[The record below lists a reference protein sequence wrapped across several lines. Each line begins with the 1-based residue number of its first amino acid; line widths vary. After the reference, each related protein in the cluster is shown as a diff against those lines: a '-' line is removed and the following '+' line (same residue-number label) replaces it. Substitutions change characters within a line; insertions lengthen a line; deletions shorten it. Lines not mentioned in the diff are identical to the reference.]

1 MNPAD
6 IFKFLPY
13 AGRLAKAAETIK
25 RLEADPDVQD
35 VIALVGE
42 LGAMVAQSQKPDEQ
56 HG

>member
-13 AGRLAKAAETIK
+13 AGRLAAAAQTIE
-25 RLEADPDVQD
+25 RLEKDPGVQD
-35 VIALVGE
+35 LIKLMEEIGT
-42 LGAMVAQSQKPDEQ
+42 MVAQSQKPEQ

>member
-13 AGRLAKAAETIK
+13 AGRLAKAAETIQ
-25 RLEADPDVQD
+25 RLEKDPDVQD
-35 VIALVGE
+35 VIKLVGE
-42 LGAMVAQSQKPDEQ
+42 LSALIAQGQKDEQ

>member
-13 AGRLAKAAETIK
+13 AGRLAKAAETIQ
-25 RLEADPDVQD
+25 RLEKDSDVQD
-35 VIALVGE
+35 AIKLVEE
-42 LGAMVAQSQKPDEQ
+42 LGALVAQSQTPAQ

>member
-13 AGRLAKAAETIK
+13 AGRIAKAAETIK
-25 RLEADPDVQD
+25 RLEQDQDVQD

-42 LGAMVAQSQKPDEQ
+42 LGAMVAQSQTPEQ

>member
-13 AGRLAKAAETIK
+13 AERLAKAAQTIQ

-35 VIALVGE
+35 VIKLVGE
-42 LGAMVAQSQKPDEQ
+42 LGALVAQSQKPEQ